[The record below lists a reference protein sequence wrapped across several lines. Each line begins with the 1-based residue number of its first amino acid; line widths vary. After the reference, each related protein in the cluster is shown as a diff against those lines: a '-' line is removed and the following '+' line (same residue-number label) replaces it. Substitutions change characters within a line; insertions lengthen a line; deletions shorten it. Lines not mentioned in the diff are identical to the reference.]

1 MGGETSEMSSILD
14 IVIFANLFVLCVV
27 AVVLLRTLMSRR
39 NPSGTS
45 ARVKRPFTLLLLIL
59 VISLSTFAYAAT
71 QVNVSNTGNI
81 TTGYNLLI
89 ASPSCAAGAFS
100 SGGTG
105 GNVCEFPS
113 GTSCGPI
120 SGNYID
126 SALAINDWSLPQ
138 GGSYTIHVCLE
149 NSGTASHTLSIKGNA
164 QPTGLIFSSDRDG
177 QSVSAGAFMLVG
189 MTFTAS
195 QTISTGNGLNFG
207 DVTIQ

>member
-1 MGGETSEMSSILD
+1 MGGETSEMSSLLD
-14 IVIFANLFVLCVV
+14 IVIFADLFVLCVV

-100 SGGTG
+100 SGGMG

-113 GTSCGPI
+113 GTSCGPT

-126 SALAINDWSLPQ
+126 SALCNQRLVASTRRFIHNPCLPRKHWNRRTHSEHQRKCPAYRTHIHIRSRWTVSL
-138 GGSYTIHVCLE
+138 GWCIHVGRHDIHRESNNL
-149 NSGTASHTLSIKGNA
+149 
-164 QPTGLIFSSDRDG
+164 
-177 QSVSAGAFMLVG
+177 
-189 MTFTAS
+189 
-195 QTISTGNGLNFG
+195 NGKRPKLR
-207 DVTIQ
+207 

>member
-59 VISLSTFAYAAT
+59 VISLSTIAYAAT

-81 TTGYNLLI
+81 TTGYNL
-89 ASPSCAAGAFS
+89 
-100 SGGTG
+100 
-105 GNVCEFPS
+105 CEFPS